1 MKSIK
6 HECRKFLQ
14 PKKATQ
20 AFPYKF
26 VNSGLPNVYLSG
38 IHYFVCSKCGN
49 QTAEL
54 PAVLGLLDAITLA
67 IVEKNGPLSGSEI
80 LFLRTHLGLR
90 AADFAVTVGVTPE
103 QVSRWEN
110 GHNPP
115 EKSAD
120 KLIRL
125 LVCARSNLSTKS
137 VIQQPSVT
145 SPTEAFHLTVS
156 NNRQWQLRN

>member
-1 MKSIK
+1 MK
-6 HECRKFLQ
+6 HECRKFLR

-20 AFPYKF
+20 TLPYRF

-38 IHYFVCSKCGN
+38 IRYFVCSKCGN
-49 QTAEL
+49 QAAEL
-54 PAVLGLLDAITLA
+54 PAVLRLLDAIAVA

-90 AADFAVTVGVTPE
+90 AADFAATVGVTPE

-115 EKSAD
+115 EKSTD

-125 LVCARSNLSTKS
+125 VVCARSNLSTKS
-137 VIQQPSVT
+137 VIQKPSV
-145 SPTEAFHLTVS
+145 SSSVEAFRLTV
-156 NNRQWQLRN
+156 NKNRQWHLQN